1 MFASFKPYGLDSKTE
16 RLLTVQEDMIQRA
29 SKLFAL
35 YFDAIEGFEQLANAS
50 MELNA
55 KLANEVSSSYG
66 LTVTP
71 STLRKIE
78 SLPGTDPSTLGL
90 IPDMFSLSLEEC
102 ISRRLKSK
110 KNHDAIGNYLLIMLY
125 QYWEDLWR
133 GQISKAF
140 GSKEKKFIKSDFW
153 GYLRVIRICLI
164 HKKEIADKSVQDDF
178 PEMKWFREGEEI
190 VIDRAKVNW
199 IIQRFHTFV
208 IGDLF
213 AEELFQPCKTA
224 DSRDWT

>member
-1 MFASFKPYGLDSKTE
+1 MFASFKSYGLDSKNE

-29 SKLFAL
+29 SKIFAL
-35 YFDAIEGFEQLANAS
+35 YFDAIEGFEQLASAS
-50 MELNA
+50 SELKA
-55 KLANEVSSSYG
+55 KLTEEISSSHG
-66 LTVTP
+66 LAVSP
-71 STLRKIE
+71 STLQKIE

-90 IPDMFSLSLEEC
+90 IPGMFSLSLKDC

-178 PEMKWFREGEEI
+178 PEMKWFRAGEEI
-190 VIDRAKVNW
+190 VIDRAKV
-199 IIQRFHTFV
+199 RPVLKKKV
-208 IGDLF
+208 IF
-213 AEELFQPCKTA
+213 ELCFLEL
-224 DSRDWT
+224 W